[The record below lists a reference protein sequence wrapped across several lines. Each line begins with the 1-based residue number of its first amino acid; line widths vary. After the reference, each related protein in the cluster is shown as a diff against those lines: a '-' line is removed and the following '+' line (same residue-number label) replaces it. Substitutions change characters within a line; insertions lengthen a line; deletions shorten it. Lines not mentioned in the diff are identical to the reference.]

1 MGIHIGAVFILLA
14 VSALGAFGPILLRVI
29 RSKTFRTALKI
40 GTFFAFGT
48 VLATGFIHMLQ
59 PANEAL
65 TSACLPASWN
75 ESYEAYAY
83 LFAVLAILAM
93 QAFDFA
99 VQQYQC
105 RMGDLAGGDPCCNID
120 RALELGQ
127 GGAVGGMALGGTGGG
142 ADSAARRALEQPLR
156 KDSHSHSE
164 EDAEEDAERTSLS
177 RVASVYLMEAGIVF
191 HSVVIGITLGVS
203 TGAQFKTL
211 MIVLSFHQFFEG
223 FAIGFTA
230 VDARLNGLKLF
241 VVGLI
246 YSLTTPIGVAI
257 GIGIR
262 QTYNGNDATTLL
274 VQGIFDAVSAGILI
288 YVALVQLITPQF
300 THNKWLTQQSLPVK
314 LLSFAALYGGFAVMA
329 VIGKQHRHRWAR
341 VLSEGMPSQ
350 HLRDEESG
358 LLQSL
363 QNGSSTASGTWL
375 THRMQHAPENS
386 LDRTPDDSRLLG
398 AMQGMGLAS
407 DGGAGAKPSPEME
420 YLSGVVARGVAVAV
434 EGTVEHAMSA
444 AVHTAIEDQ
453 NIHFDVKV
461 PGVEVL
467 IERGAWANLG
477 TLVAVTGVI
486 LFWRGV
492 WNMDTVVGV
501 SLTSDLLSMGI
512 GLGTMLCIR
521 YFRVPLARTF
531 PEM

>member
-1 MGIHIGAVFILLA
+1 
-14 VSALGAFGPILLRVI
+14 
-29 RSKTFRTALKI
+29 
-40 GTFFAFGT
+40 
-48 VLATGFIHMLQ
+48 
-59 PANEAL
+59 
-65 TSACLPASWN
+65 
-75 ESYEAYAY
+75 
-83 LFAVLAILAM
+83 
-93 QAFDFA
+93 
-99 VQQYQC
+99 
-105 RMGDLAGGDPCCNID
+105 
-120 RALELGQ
+120 
-127 GGAVGGMALGGTGGG
+127 
-142 ADSAARRALEQPLR
+142 
-156 KDSHSHSE
+156 
-164 EDAEEDAERTSLS
+164 
-177 RVASVYLMEAGIVF
+177 
-191 HSVVIGITLGVS
+191 
-203 TGAQFKTL
+203 
-211 MIVLSFHQFFEG
+211 
-223 FAIGFTA
+223 
-230 VDARLNGLKLF
+230 
-241 VVGLI
+241 
-246 YSLTTPIGVAI
+246 
-257 GIGIR
+257 
-262 QTYNGNDATTLL
+262 
-274 VQGIFDAVSAGILI
+274 
-288 YVALVQLITPQF
+288 
-300 THNKWLTQQSLPVK
+300 
-314 LLSFAALYGGFAVMA
+314 
-329 VIGKQHRHRWAR
+329 
-341 VLSEGMPSQ
+341 MPSQ

-453 NIHFDVKV
+453 NIHFDVK
-461 PGVEVL
+461 
-467 IERGAWANLG
+467 ANLG

-492 WNMDTVVGV
+492 WNMWDTVVGL